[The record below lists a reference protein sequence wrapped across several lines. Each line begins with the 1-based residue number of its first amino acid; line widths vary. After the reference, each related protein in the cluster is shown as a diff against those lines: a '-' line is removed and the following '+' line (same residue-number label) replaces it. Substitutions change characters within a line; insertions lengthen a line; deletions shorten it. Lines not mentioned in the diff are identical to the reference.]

1 MRKELR
7 WEGEVGR
14 DSFLLRNP
22 GWLLEEHRED
32 FDLGLSLLSV
42 SADGSPEKTN
52 PGWASVCLRKER
64 RALRAGATVGARN
77 QSARGWGGVCVAGEV
92 RWVGGEMERRLKA
105 GLEGPLR
112 PWR

>member
-1 MRKELR
+1 MPSSAGETRRKKELNQPLSGAAR
-7 WEGEVGR
+7 
-14 DSFLLRNP
+14 
-22 GWLLEEHRED
+22 
-32 FDLGLSLLSV
+32 SLLSV
-42 SADGSPEKTN
+42 SEDGSPEKTN
-52 PGWASVCLRKER
+52 TGWASVCLRKER

-77 QSARGWGGVCVAGEV
+77 QSAWGWGGVCVAGEV